1 VELTA
6 QFGYTSAMQ
15 DTVRIVAGILAVI
28 LVAIVF
34 LRRKAKKSTEDDF

>member
-1 VELTA
+1 
-6 QFGYTSAMQ
+6 MQ

>member
-1 VELTA
+1 
-6 QFGYTSAMQ
+6 MQ
-15 DTVRIVAGILAVI
+15 DTVRIVEGILAVI